1 MYDLEKDPKKQSLAQ
16 KNIPMLKNLL
26 SSQIKIQRLLIK
38 PLTDKL
44 GLDNDFSL
52 DDIIDLIDQRT
63 ILLANAK
70 KKGDTNR
77 EVKLTND
84 IESYNKIKEV
94 MEELERLEK
103 AKNGI

>member
-1 MYDLEKDPKKQSLAQ
+1 
-16 KNIPMLKNLL
+16 
-26 SSQIKIQRLLIK
+26 
-38 PLTDKL
+38 
-44 GLDNDFSL
+44 L
-52 DDIIDLIDQRT
+52 DDVIDLIDQRT

>member
-1 MYDLEKDPKKQSLAQ
+1 
-16 KNIPMLKNLL
+16 
-26 SSQIKIQRLLIK
+26 
-38 PLTDKL
+38 
-44 GLDNDFSL
+44 
-52 DDIIDLIDQRT
+52 
-63 ILLANAK
+63 LANAK